1 MNLLKNW
8 NKPSKRDTPFLFVG
22 GGSCRIIFN
31 FRSLTLTP
39 SFDTLNPKYSI
50 SSMANSVLLGLA
62 DKEFSRNLQNCFH
75 IFQISSLPLRRPP
88 HRLRRP
94 YTWQPSPSWFSAQKR
109 VPKCVTLRMD
119 YKIDQTV

>member
-75 IFQISSLPLRRPP
+75 IFQIFSPGGPHTDYVVHIHGNLRHLGFRPKNVC
-88 HRLRRP
+88 
-94 YTWQPSPSWFSAQKR
+94 QN
-109 VPKCVTLRMD
+109 V
-119 YKIDQTV
+119 